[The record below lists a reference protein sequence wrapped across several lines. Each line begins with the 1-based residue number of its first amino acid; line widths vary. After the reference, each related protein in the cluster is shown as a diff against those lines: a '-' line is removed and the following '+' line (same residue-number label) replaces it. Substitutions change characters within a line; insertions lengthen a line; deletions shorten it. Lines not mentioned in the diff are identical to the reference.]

1 LTDKLSELREEVL
14 ACTRCRLSGTRK
26 NVVFGNG
33 NPDAEIFVIG
43 EAPGFDEDRIGKVFV
58 GKSGQLLDKIFEAC
72 NFSRDKQLY
81 ISNILK
87 CRPPDNRNPGTDE
100 QKACIPYLLKQ
111 IDIVDPKII
120 ILLGSV
126 PLKVFFGPDS
136 KITRDRGA
144 WKNYFSR
151 WVMPTY
157 HPSALLRN
165 PNLKT
170 DSWKDFKNI
179 IHKYREL
186 VDPEHYCKYL

>member
-1 LTDKLSELREEVL
+1 MDKLSELREEVL
-14 ACTRCRLSGTRK
+14 ACTCCGLSKTRR

-33 NPDAEIFVIG
+33 NPDAGIFIIG

-72 NFSRDKQLY
+72 NFSRDKHLY

-87 CRPPDNRNPGTDE
+87 CRPPGNRNPGVDE

-111 IDIVDPKII
+111 IDIIDPKIL

-126 PLKVFFGPDS
+126 PFKVFFGADV
-136 KITRDRGA
+136 KITRDRGI
-144 WKNYFSR
+144 WKNYFNR

-170 DSWKDFKNI
+170 DSWKDFKDI
-179 IHKYREL
+179 IRKYREL
-186 VDPEHYCKYL
+186 VDPDHYCRYL

>member
-1 LTDKLSELREEVL
+1 MDKLLELREEAL
-14 ACTRCRLSGTRK
+14 ACTLCKLSETRTK
-26 NVVFGNG
+26 VVFGNG
-33 NPDAEIFVIG
+33 NPDADIFVIG

-72 NFSRDKQLY
+72 NFSREKHLY

-87 CRPPDNRNPGTDE
+87 CRPPDNRNPGVDE

-126 PLKVFFGPDS
+126 PLKVLFGPDA
-136 KITRDRGA
+136 KITRDRGT

-179 IHKYREL
+179 IRKYREL
-186 VDPEHYCKYL
+186 VEPEHFCKYI

>member
-1 LTDKLSELREEVL
+1 MDKLSELREEVL
-14 ACTRCRLSGTRK
+14 ACTRCRLYQTRK

-33 NPDAEIFVIG
+33 NPEADIFIIG
-43 EAPGFDEDRIGKVFV
+43 EAPGFDEDRVGKVFV

-72 NFSRDKQLY
+72 NFSRDKHLY

-87 CRPPDNRNPGTDE
+87 CRPPDNRNPVIDE

-111 IDIVDPKII
+111 IDIIDPKII

-126 PLKVFFGPDS
+126 PLKAFFGPDA
-136 KITRDRGA
+136 KITSDRGT
-144 WKNYFSR
+144 WKNYFNR
-151 WVMPTY
+151 FVMPTY

-179 IHKYREL
+179 IRKYREL

>member
-1 LTDKLSELREEVL
+1 MDKLNELREE
-14 ACTRCRLSGTRK
+14 AMNCTLCPLYRTR
-26 NVVFGNG
+26 NTVVFGNG
-33 NPDAEIFVIG
+33 NPEAEIFIIG

-72 NFSRDKQLY
+72 NFNREKHLY

-87 CRPPDNRNPGTDE
+87 CRPPDNRNPDVEE
-100 QKACIPYLLKQ
+100 QKACIPYLMKQ
-111 IDIVDPKII
+111 IDIVNPRII

-136 KITRDRGA
+136 KITRDRGI

-157 HPSALLRN
+157 HPAALLRN
-165 PNLKT
+165 PNLKKE
-170 DSWKDFKNI
+170 SWEDFKNI
-179 IHKYREL
+179 IRKYREL
-186 VDPEHYCKYL
+186 VDPEHYCRYL